1 MEEQDLSRLHIWV
14 NVGQIGYFATMKAV
28 VVKFKKKAI

>member
-14 NVGQIGYFATMKAV
+14 DVGQIAYFARVKAV